1 MTALL
6 LLVNIFLVCFEHCLQ
21 LSLRGL
27 GDLVALFMGKE
38 KENEIVHKMIS
49 EFISVL
55 IFKVN
60 LDLAITNIL
69 FLSDID
75 PD

>member
-1 MTALL
+1 
-6 LLVNIFLVCFEHCLQ
+6 
-21 LSLRGL
+21 
-27 GDLVALFMGKE
+27 MGKE